1 LSSSWTNSSRLSSAV
16 AAREMRAIVAS
27 VCSSYV
33 TSPKYPKYAVSA
45 AAMAKPPTNMAAE
58 PGTLLDRDHGSLLAG
73 LWPKRRPTMSARPS
87 PAHMT
92 LVIAMEVRL
101 CLQRRRVTRVRTMQ

>member
-1 LSSSWTNSSRLSSAV
+1 MSLLSVCNYNSQSPSPQERRGTLRLSSSWTNSSRLSSAV

-33 TSPKYPKYAVSA
+33 TRPKYPKYAVSA
-45 AAMAKPPTNMAAE
+45 AAIAKPPRNMAAE

-73 LWPKRRPTMSARPS
+73 LWP
-87 PAHMT
+87 
-92 LVIAMEVRL
+92 
-101 CLQRRRVTRVRTMQ
+101 